1 MEWGRARLLVAHII
15 QGIVCDCAVYLQEEG
30 DVADVH
36 NKIHPRASIL
46 AKLVQNDLLV
56 LLAGS
61 HDCLITVLDTHTLA
75 DDSARYPHPSR
86 PYAHQYPTI
95 RTVVTP

>member
-15 QGIVCDCAVYLQEEG
+15 QGIVRDCAVYLQKEG

-56 LLAGS
+56 LLTGS
-61 HDCLITVLDTHTLA
+61 HDCLITVLDTHTLVDA
-75 DDSARYPHPSR
+75 SLGTHAHAGHINR
-86 PYAHQYPTI
+86 PY
-95 RTVVTP
+95 VVTQGSV